1 MLRFQDLGIC
11 CCCLIWLLFVQNPSS
26 VLLLSAE
33 LTQLFLLYFIVK
45 YSLQNLKSFLNILG
59 FAFLNKLL

>member
-1 MLRFQDLGIC
+1 MLRFQDLGI

>member
-33 LTQLFLLYFIVK
+33 LTQLLLLYFIVK